1 MLDFIKVALKYNR
14 NGNAEAYPKFV
25 VPTFKKSEDL
35 MIRGGDFYAVWD
47 ESQGLWSTSEEL
59 CLALIDRELK
69 KFADENKNMTNLGVI
84 DYMWDSEN
92 GMIDKWHKYVQ
103 KQLRDNYHAL
113 DESIIFANTD
123 VQKTDYCSKKL
134 PYALEKG
141 TIDAWDELIGTLYS
155 PEERRK
161 LEWAIGAIV
170 SGESKNIQKFIV
182 MYGPPGSGKST
193 ILNII
198 QMLFE
203 GYYSVFDAK
212 ALGSANNQFA
222 LEAFKANPLVAI
234 QHDGDLSRIED
245 NTRLNSVVSHE
256 LMTINE
262 KFKATYVNRFNSFLF
277 MGTNKPVKI
286 SDAKSGIL
294 RRLIDVTPTGITI
307 PKRRYNTLMR
317 HVKFELGAI
326 AWHCLEVFRKNE
338 RYYDD
343 YVPLSMMSAS
353 NDFYNFMEDMYMEL
367 YKSDG
372 VTLKAAWERYKVYCD
387 DAKVS
392 FPYNRRV
399 FKEELKSYFEDFF
412 DTYETG
418 AGVVRSYYKGFK
430 RGKFENAPKVD
441 KPVEQELEGS
451 DFVWEEQESEFDK
464 MAQNWPAQYAKED
477 DTPKSKWEFVT
488 TKLRDIDVTKVHY
501 VLVPENHIVIDF
513 DIKDESGNKCLAKN
527 IDAARLWPPTYA
539 EVSKGGNGMHLHYI
553 YDGDVSKL
561 ASLYADGIEVKV
573 YSGKSSLRRKLT
585 RCNNLPVAHI
595 SSGLPLKEERLNM
608 VSEQS
613 IKSERGLRNLI
624 VRNLK
629 KECCPGTKPSVD
641 FIKKILDDAYSS
653 GLSYDVTD
661 MRNAILAFAN
671 SSTHHALYCLQQVGE
686 MKLKSED
693 SSPYMEPDEDTFVFF
708 DIEVYPNLFV
718 VCWKFEGSDS
728 IYRMI
733 NPKAE
738 DIEMLLK
745 YKLIGFNNRKYDNH
759 IIYAAMMGYSIP
771 QLYELSQRIINKSE
785 NCFFL
790 EAYNL
795 SYTDVY
801 DFASSGNKQSL
812 KKWEIELGIHHQEMG
827 LPWDQ
832 PVEEQYWDLVADY
845 CCNDV
850 KATEAVFNHL
860 KGDWEA
866 RQMLAAIAN
875 GNVNQTTN
883 TLSNKFLFDG
893 NKKPQGAFY
902 YRDLSKPVKELDP
915 AMRDFLMETF
925 TEMFDATFGSAE
937 SLLPYFEG
945 YTFIK
950 DEKHPKGYSLY
961 KGYEVGEGGFVWA
974 DPGLYWN
981 VWTFDVASMHPHSMM
996 AEYLFGIYT
1005 YKLRDIIRARIA
1017 IKHKDYELA
1026 KSYLDGA
1033 LAPFLQDK
1041 NDAKSVANAL
1051 KTVINSLYG
1060 LSDAGFEN
1068 PCRDERNIDNI
1079 VAKRGALFMIDL
1091 KEALEV
1097 RGVKVI
1103 HIKTDSIKVVN
1114 PDQDTYDFIM
1124 HFGKRYGYTFEIE
1137 HKFEKICLVNN
1148 AVYIAKT
1155 SVDDDEMPGQW
1166 TATGTQFA
1174 VPYIFK
1180 TLFSH
1185 EEILFSDLC
1194 ETKTSKA
1201 ALYLDFNE
1209 SLPEG
1214 EHSYQF
1220 VGKCGLFTPVKP
1232 GCGGA
1237 ELFAKRDE
1245 KYYAVGGTKGY
1256 RWVESETLDMSG
1268 NKDKIDMS
1276 YYDRLVEAAV
1286 TDLHGFCGE
1295 QLGAFLEV
1303 EETPP
1308 WKEG

>member
-1 MLDFIKVALKYNR
+1 MLDFIKIAVKYNR
-14 NGNAEAYPKFV
+14 SGNAEAYPKFV

-35 MIRGGDFYAVWD
+35 MTRGGDFYAVWD
-47 ESQGLWSTSEEL
+47 ESRGLWSTSEEL
-59 CLALIDRELK
+59 ALALIDNELK
-69 KFADENKNMTNLGVI
+69 AFAEQNTHITNLSTI

-103 KQLRDNYHAL
+103 KQLRENYHPL
-113 DESIIFANTD
+113 DETIIFANTE
-123 VQKTDYCSKKL
+123 VSKTDYCSKRL

-141 TIDAWDELIGTLYS
+141 DISAWDELVGTLYS
-155 PEERRK
+155 PDERRK

-203 GYYSVFDAK
+203 GYYAVFEAS

-256 LMTINE
+256 LMTVNE
-262 KFKATYVNRFNSFLF
+262 KFKATYTNRFNSFLF

-294 RRLIDVTPTGITI
+294 RRLIDVNPTGNLI
-307 PKRRYNTLMR
+307 PKRQYNKLMR

-326 AWHCLEVFRKNE
+326 AYHCLEVFRKHE

-367 YKSDG
+367 YTADG
-372 VTLKAAWERYKVYCD
+372 ITLKSAWERYKLYCD
-387 DAKVS
+387 DANVS
-392 FPYNRRV
+392 YPYNKRV
-399 FKEELKSYFEDFF
+399 FKEELKSYFNEFY
-412 DTYETG
+412 DTYNTG
-418 AGVVRSYYKGFK
+418 TGVVRNYYKGFK
-430 RGKFENAPKVD
+430 KSKFEFIPKKEETTD
-441 KPVEQELEGS
+441 HDIS
-451 DFVWEEQESEFDK
+451 DFVWEGQESEFDK
-464 MAQNWPAQYAKED
+464 VAQDYPAQYAKED
-477 DTPKSKWEFVT
+477 DTPKSKWDFVKT
-488 TKLRDIDVTKVHY
+488 TLKDIDVSKVHY

-513 DIKDESGNKCLAKN
+513 DIKDENGNKCYEKN
-527 IDAARLWPPTYA
+527 IEAARLWPPTYA
-539 EVSKGGNGMHLHYI
+539 EVSKGGNGIHLHYI

-561 ASLYADGIEVKV
+561 SSLYDKDIEIKV
-573 YSGKSSLRRKLT
+573 YSGKSALRRKLT
-585 RCNNLPVAHI
+585 KCNDLPIAHI

-608 VSEQS
+608 VTEQS

-624 VRNLK
+624 VRNLR
-629 KECCPGTKPSVD
+629 KECCPGTKPSID
-641 FIKKILDDAYSS
+641 FIKKILDDAYAS

-671 SSTHHALYCLQQVGE
+671 GSTHHALYCIEQVNN
-686 MKLKSED
+686 MKFASEAPSD
-693 SSPYMEPDEDTFVFF
+693 YVEADEPQIIFF

-718 VCWKFEGSDS
+718 ICWKFQGEDVVHSLV
-728 IYRMI
+728 
-733 NPKAE
+733 NPKPE
-738 DIEMLLK
+738 EVETLLK
-745 YKLIGFNNRKYDNH
+745 YRLIGFNNRKYDNH
-759 IIYAAMMGYSIP
+759 IVYAAMMGYSVE
-771 QLYELSQRIINKSE
+771 QLYELSQRIVNKSE

-801 DFASSGNKQSL
+801 DFASAGHKQSL

-827 LPWDQ
+827 FPWDQ
-832 PVEEQYWDLVADY
+832 PIDEKYWDLVVDY

-850 KATEAVFNHL
+850 CATEAVFNHL
-860 KGDWEA
+860 KGDWDA
-866 RQMLAAIAN
+866 RRMLAAISN
-875 GNVNQTTN
+875 GNVNNTTN
-883 TLSNKFLFDG
+883 NLSNKFLFDG
-893 NKKPQGAFY
+893 NKHPQGAFR
-902 YRDLSKPVKELDP
+902 YRDMSQPVREIDP
-915 AMRDFLMETF
+915 EMREFLEDTF
-925 TEMFDATFGSAE
+925 PEMFDSTFGPAE

-945 YTFIK
+945 YTFVR

-974 DPGLYWN
+974 KPGLYWN

-996 AEYLFGIYT
+996 AEFLFGIYT
-1005 YKLRDIIRARIA
+1005 YKLRDIIRARLA
-1017 IKHKDYELA
+1017 IKHKDFELA
-1026 KSYLDGA
+1026 KTYLDGA
-1033 LAPFLQDK
+1033 LAPFLEDTS
-1041 NDAKSVANAL
+1041 DAKAVANAL

-1091 KEALEV
+1091 KEALDAM
-1097 RGVKVI
+1097 GVEVI

-1114 PDQDTYDFIM
+1114 PTPEVAEFIM
-1124 HFGKRYGYTFEIE
+1124 NFGKRYGYTFEIE

-1155 SVDDDEMPGQW
+1155 SPDDDEMQSQW

-1185 EEILFSDLC
+1185 EDILFSDLC

-1209 SLPEG
+1209 ELPEG

-1232 GCGGA
+1232 GCGGG
-1237 ELFAKRDE
+1237 ELFAKRDD

-1256 RWVESETLDMSG
+1256 RWIESETLDMSG
-1268 NKDKIDMS
+1268 GKDKIDIS
-1276 YYDRLVEAAV
+1276 YYDRMVEEAIN
-1286 TDLHGFCGE
+1286 DLKVFCGD
-1295 QLGAFLEV
+1295 QLSAFLEIADL
-1303 EETPP
+1303 TSPP
-1308 WKEG
+1308 WEE